1 MNKISKPYASSTVNL
16 VLTFT
21 LLKTFTLIYLHL
33 IHLLALLCQR
43 VFVLVIHPA
52 RRRRSSFFF
61 FFPYGARVLVLDEEP
76 LSLLE
81 PKF

>member
-21 LLKTFTLIYLHL
+21 LLKTFALIYLHL

-61 FFPYGARVLVLDEEP
+61 FPCGARVLVLDEEP